1 MKKFVRAAAVAL
13 SLCMSAGLFAC
24 GEKNVPGGGE
34 ETMGEKVS
42 VYEKDGL
49 TGLTANAL
57 TIAFDQ
63 SGNMR
68 VFGGEKELT
77 SAEGAG
83 NFTQ

>member
-49 TGLTANAL
+49 TAIFPRRILSTRGKTFPN
-57 TIAFDQ
+57 
-63 SGNMR
+63 
-68 VFGGEKELT
+68 
-77 SAEGAG
+77 
-83 NFTQ
+83 